1 MQMAQ
6 VGKKVAHG
14 KGLVSPEAFGNKI
27 PTDLY

>member
-1 MQMAQ
+1 MAE

-27 PTDLY
+27 PSELY